1 MKITDVNTE
10 FPLTEEE
17 LEKLTALLEE
27 EEFNY
32 YYPYK
37 KRSGGYAEATV
48 YEIVEDRIYVEMNYG
63 VTGELTY
70 TNELPIDR
78 ETMLIF
84 EDND

>member
-1 MKITDVNTE
+1 MKITDVTTE

-17 LEKLTALLEE
+17 LEKLTTLLEE
-27 EEFNY
+27 EEWNY

-37 KRSGGYAEATV
+37 QRSGGYAEAIV
-48 YEIVEDRIYVEMNYG
+48 YEIDEDRIQVEMNYG
-63 VTGELTY
+63 VTGESLY

-78 ETMLIF
+78 ETMLIT